1 MPDQPLVTSIDIIN
15 LSHSLKDICE
25 VNCETPECLNQ
36 TLKMLLQFNL
46 IKLNLLFGRQLD
58 CIPVPDCPKPN
69 CLNSLRCSQNR
80 KISPVPDHPVS
91 KKAVDN
97 GGLTDIGP
105 LDYEVL
111 SEPELLGIDEISIY
125 GNENAENTD

>member
-46 IKLNLLFGRQLD
+46 IKLNLLFSRQLD
-58 CIPVPDCPKPN
+58 CIPIPDCPNPN
-69 CLNSLRCSQNR
+69 CFNPLSCSQNR
-80 KISPVPDHPVS
+80 KVSPAPVHPVS
-91 KKAVDN
+91 QKTVDK
-97 GGLTDIGP
+97 GSPSDVCP
-105 LDYEVL
+105 LNYEVL
-111 SEPELLGIDEISIY
+111 SEPKLLGIDEISIY
-125 GNENAENTD
+125 GDENTEITE